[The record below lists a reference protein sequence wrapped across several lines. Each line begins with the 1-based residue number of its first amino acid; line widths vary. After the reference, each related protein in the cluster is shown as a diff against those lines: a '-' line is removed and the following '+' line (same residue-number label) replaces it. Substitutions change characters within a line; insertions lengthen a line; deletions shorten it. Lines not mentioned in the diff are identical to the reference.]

1 MPHTIVR
8 PVTISNRTPGKFDC
22 EGHFA
27 VTMLS
32 MGIEVLDDTDIPAFR
47 GWVDRLLKFLRLA

>member
-1 MPHTIVR
+1 MPHAIVR
-8 PVTISNRTPGKFDC
+8 PAAIGKAASRNFDF

-32 MGIEVLDDTDIPAFR
+32 MGIEVLDDSEIPAFR
-47 GWVDRLLKFLRLA
+47 SWVDRLLRFLRLA

>member
-1 MPHTIVR
+1 MPQAIVR
-8 PVTISNRTPGKFDC
+8 PVAIAKRASRNFDF

-32 MGIEVLDDTDIPAFR
+32 MGIEVLDDSDIPALR
-47 GWVDRLLKFLRLA
+47 GWVDRLLRFLRLA